1 VLARIRSS
9 WTAVV
14 PVVGL
19 IALAVTWGVSPG
31 PVLATVIAVV
41 LVGAVLAAV
50 HHAEVV
56 AHRVGEPFG
65 SLVLAVA
72 VTIIEVALIVTLIA
86 SGARRHG
93 PGLSFRRCSWA
104 SRRWPRLPCTACSC

>member
-1 VLARIRSS
+1 M
-9 WTAVV
+9 V

-19 IALAVTWGVSPG
+19 VVLAVTWGVSPG
-31 PVLATVIAVV
+31 PVLATAIAVV
-41 LVGAVLAAV
+41 PVGAVLAAV

-65 SLVLAVA
+65 SLVPAVA

-86 SGARRHG
+86 SGAR
-93 PGLSFRRCSWA
+93 A
-104 SRRWPRLPCTACSC
+104 ATRWPATPFSPPS